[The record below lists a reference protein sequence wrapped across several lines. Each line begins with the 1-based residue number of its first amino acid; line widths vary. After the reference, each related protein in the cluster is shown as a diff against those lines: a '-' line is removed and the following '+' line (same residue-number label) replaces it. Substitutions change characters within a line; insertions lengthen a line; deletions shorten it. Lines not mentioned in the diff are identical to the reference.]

1 MTLINVLLH
10 RSLWQQGQEG
20 LLRGQPVLFCPVPI
34 LSLSIAEY
42 TLYVVPFAAGMAPQ
56 VYMLAHGS
64 KPHFVELYGGL
75 SPGAL
80 LVVPVAQVDVG
91 ALTCKEGP
99 SEDGIL
105 PLQLCAAP

>member
-1 MTLINVLLH
+1 VTLINVLLH
-10 RSLWQQGQEG
+10 RSLWQRGQEG
-20 LLRGQPVLFCPVPI
+20 LLRGQPVLFCSVPI

-64 KPHFVELYGGL
+64 KPHFVEL

>member
-1 MTLINVLLH
+1 
-10 RSLWQQGQEG
+10 
-20 LLRGQPVLFCPVPI
+20 
-34 LSLSIAEY
+34 
-42 TLYVVPFAAGMAPQ
+42 
-56 VYMLAHGS
+56 MLAHGS
-64 KPHFVELYGGL
+64 KPHFVEL